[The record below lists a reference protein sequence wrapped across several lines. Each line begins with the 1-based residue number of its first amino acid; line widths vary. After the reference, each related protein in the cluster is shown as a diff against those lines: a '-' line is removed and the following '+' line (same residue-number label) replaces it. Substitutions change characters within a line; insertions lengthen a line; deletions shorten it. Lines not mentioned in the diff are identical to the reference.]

1 MGMGCEI
8 FSNQKSHEWKIGK
21 NVNLLIPIMVFLNNV
36 NVFWENFPV
45 KIIYFRGGVKK

>member
-1 MGMGCEI
+1 MKFFPIKNPING
-8 FSNQKSHEWKIGK
+8 KLVK
-21 NVNLLIPIMVFLNNV
+21 NVNLLIPIMVFLNNI